1 MRGGDAE
8 SLLVV
13 GPGVLGMRAA
23 RVWRKGAGEGATAC
37 AKTRTKETA
46 ERVATEVMATG
57 DEAGEQARPVFDHA
71 MSEWPSGTGQTYR
84 HVIFSAPPSGNTD
97 YAAEV
102 ATAAARTDWSDD
114 SARFVFTSSAG
125 VYACDEGE
133 CAESGAVQDAASS
146 PRMARLLDAERAALS
161 AGGCVVRL
169 AGLYHRTR
177 GAHSYYLKLAR
188 DGKSAEASG
197 HTLLNLIHYD
207 DAAAL
212 VVAALRKGRRGE
224 VYVGADMSPVRRD
237 DMMRATMLAEDEPS
251 GDGVGPGKLF
261 TGAHEGVPPGKSLNN
276 EWTKSVLQW
285 APVHASF
292 ESFIMDR

>member
-1 MRGGDAE
+1 M
-8 SLLVV
+8 
-13 GPGVLGMRAA
+13 
-23 RVWRKGAGEGATAC
+23 
-37 AKTRTKETA
+37 
-46 ERVATEVMATG
+46 
-57 DEAGEQARPVFDHA
+57 
-71 MSEWPSGTGQTYR
+71 
-84 HVIFSAPPSGNTD
+84 
-97 YAAEV
+97 
-102 ATAAARTDWSDD
+102 
-114 SARFVFTSSAG
+114 
-125 VYACDEGE
+125 
-133 CAESGAVQDAASS
+133 
-146 PRMARLLDAERAALS
+146 
-161 AGGCVVRL
+161 VVRSH
-169 AGLYHRTR
+169 HRTR

-251 GDGVGPGKLF
+251 GDNVGPGELF
-261 TGAHEGVPPGKSLNN
+261 TGAHEGVPPGKRLNN